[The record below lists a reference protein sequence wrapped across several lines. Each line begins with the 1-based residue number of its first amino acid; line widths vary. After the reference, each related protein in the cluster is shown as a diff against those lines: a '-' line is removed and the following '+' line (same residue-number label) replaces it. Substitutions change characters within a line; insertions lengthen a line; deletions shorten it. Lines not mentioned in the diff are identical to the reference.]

1 MSGTAPL
8 PTEEQRQRAKWDLL
22 LADIEFRQEQLRHTR
37 QEIWFKPWQAIF
49 TGLAAGAGLFA
60 AGAAFFKLMQ

>member
-37 QEIWFKPWQAIF
+37 QEIWFKPWPARRF
-49 TGLAAGAGLFA
+49 SN
-60 AGAAFFKLMQ
+60 